1 MLATGGLVL
10 TAASPVAAA
19 STVTQTYNYTGS
31 TQTFTVPAGVT
42 SITVTLKGGQGGAG
56 GTDYGVRNFGG
67 YQGVVTGT
75 IDVTPGQVITVAV
88 GSGGGQGNQG
98 GSAPGGT
105 AGNNPLSGYDGSVGG
120 TAGSAGSSGGGGG
133 SGAATVI
140 QIGGVDVVAGGAG
153 GNGGNGQFAAIIGRV
168 AEDHHVARPDTTSTT
183 GRPGYNTAVACGG
196 SCDGGAPRAGGRGG
210 RGGARGGG
218 PNRGWRARA
227 GNRRPARRGEIVAFG
242 KKGGR
247 NRAGV
252 QTLKPPRQR
261 RRLPT
266 GRVDHR
272 LRRDLRAVVCYQH
285 NSIR

>member
-1 MLATGGLVL
+1 MLHRPLASLRSFVSAALTGMLATGGLVL

-196 SCDGGAPRAGGRGG
+196 SCDGGASGAGGGGEQGGDRGDVQY
-210 RGGARGGG
+210 GGASATEWFGFGGAPG
-218 PNRGWRARA
+218 SNST
-227 GNRRPARRGEIVAFG
+227 
-242 KKGGR
+242 GGFV
-247 NRAGV
+247 G
-252 QTLKPPRQR
+252 L
-261 RRLPT
+261 
-266 GRVDHR
+266 VDSY
-272 LRRDLRAVVCYQH
+272 A
-285 NSIR
+285 